1 MIKYMHLAQHEK
13 GLVQTQVFALELSF
27 RWCCQLWN
35 TTSIP
40 QLPQVDPVGLELL
53 FNSSSSTRRRE
64 VVTKLASIAKDGK
77 TLTMNLKMREKRGSQ
92 DDDSRG
98 S

>member
-1 MIKYMHLAQHEK
+1 MHLAQHEK
-13 GLVQTQVFALELSF
+13 GLVQTQVFAQQNCLSGGVAN
-27 RWCCQLWN
+27 CG
-35 TTSIP
+35 IP

-53 FNSSSSTRRRE
+53 FSSSTRRRE

-77 TLTMNLKMREKRGSQ
+77 MLTMNLRMREKRGSQ
-92 DDDSRG
+92 GDDSHG